1 MSSKPVQLRA
11 RGAREARGGVGVI
24 WNAAQIK
31 FFQLSIRN
39 RLPHKLHCEAGRF
52 RLRLQMSE
60 KWLVLLPWMRGER
73 FPAPSAAFPDA
84 GRTHPHAGT
93 GGYVRKARFPL
104 AAPRNSAHFR
114 RFSPRF
120 SLQHGR
126 STHHLAPSPDPRAD
140 FFAVHSRRT
149 RGPRAFA
156 HPPNTY
162 SRAGPAICMGTRRT
176 VC

>member
-60 KWLVLLPWMRGER
+60 KWLVLLPWMRGGR

-84 GRTHPHAGT
+84 ARTRHHAGT
-93 GGYVRKARFPL
+93 GGDARETRRPL

-114 RFSPRF
+114 RFRLASRC
-120 SLQHGR
+120 
-126 STHHLAPSPDPRAD
+126 STASVHYLA
-140 FFAVHSRRT
+140 V
-149 RGPRAFA
+149 
-156 HPPNTY
+156 
-162 SRAGPAICMGTRRT
+162 
-176 VC
+176 

>member
-11 RGAREARGGVGVI
+11 WGAREARGGVGMT
-24 WNAAQIK
+24 WNAVKIK

-93 GGYVRKARFPL
+93 GGYVRKARFPPL
-104 AAPRNSAHFR
+104 RPCDSAQI
-114 RFSPRF
+114 SPRF
-120 SLQHGR
+120 SLQHGQHAR
-126 STHHLAPSPDPRAD
+126 PSRP
-140 FFAVHSRRT
+140 
-149 RGPRAFA
+149 
-156 HPPNTY
+156 
-162 SRAGPAICMGTRRT
+162 
-176 VC
+176 

>member
-11 RGAREARGGVGVI
+11 RGAREARGGVGMT
-24 WNAAQIK
+24 WNAVKIK

-84 GRTHPHAGT
+84 SRTRPRAGT
-93 GGYVRKARFPL
+93 GGIARVPRFPPL
-104 AAPRNSAHFR
+104 RPCDSAQI
-114 RFSPRF
+114 SPRF
-120 SLQHGR
+120 SLQHGQHAL
-126 STHHLAPSPDPRAD
+126 SQ
-140 FFAVHSRRT
+140 
-149 RGPRAFA
+149 
-156 HPPNTY
+156 PP
-162 SRAGPAICMGTRRT
+162 
-176 VC
+176 